1 MKGVHGVLEGRAGAE
16 PEVTAQAHQDQ
27 QSNPFA
33 LVKGDKTLASIPC
46 PDPPQVAAKKRTNR
60 DNGGVINEASIVAP
74 APNIGAD
81 RLLGRPWRIACRK
94 PPSTAR

>member
-16 PEVTAQAHQDQ
+16 PEVTAQARQDQ

-60 DNGGVINEASIVAP
+60 DNGGVINEAQLKGDAAAP
-74 APNIGAD
+74 KGEEAEALQEANNSDIEV
-81 RLLGRPWRIACRK
+81 
-94 PPSTAR
+94 SE